1 MMLDEQKRPMVSI
14 RVHEVVFGTL
24 SRNRDGNF
32 FWFFLA
38 FTSYRTY
45 NKLSHY
51 SYIKKDIWQNE
62 GWRTQTRFYAKQ

>member
-32 FWFFLA
+32 FCFFWHLQV
-38 FTSYRTY
+38 TGRTT
-45 NKLSHY
+45 NCH
-51 SYIKKDIWQNE
+51 ITVI
-62 GWRTQTRFYAKQ
+62 